1 MPTSE
6 FAAIAA
12 QAPGAALD
20 EIARRIW
27 QALAAG
33 DLTEAEAVV
42 AAEAVER
49 RKKALSAKAGGSL
62 TTRQVT
68 SPAASYRRAGPIS
81 SDSLRR
87 RRRLA
92 GSGALPGELAAE
104 LTTGQVAV
112 LAVIGQECAR
122 SGRGFAWPIARLA
135 AVAGV
140 GRTTAKAA
148 LRQAVRL
155 GLVRVLERRRRAA
168 RSLTN
173 VVRIES
179 ARWWRW
185 LRRGVGSLSRPPSS
199 TKTSRKAVQRAA
211 EAAGE
216 AIKALTVPP
225 RAVAPPG

>member
-1 MPTSE
+1 MPESVFLFE
-6 FAAIAA
+6 CSGLSAG
-12 QAPGAALD
+12 QLD
-20 EIARRIW
+20 EVARRIW
-27 QALAAG
+27 QTLAAG
-33 DLTEAEAVV
+33 DLTEAEAQA

-49 RKKALSAKAGGSL
+49 RRKALSAKAGGSL

-68 SPAASYRRAGPIS
+68 APAPSQRRAGPIS

-92 GSGALPGELAAE
+92 GSGALPGELADE

-112 LAVIGQECAR
+112 LAVIGRECAR

-168 RSLTN
+168 RSLPN

-185 LRRGVGSLSRPPSS
+185 LRRGVGSVLRPPSN

-225 RAVAPPG
+225 RAAAPPG

>member
-1 MPTSE
+1 MLPPCIHHAFTEVPKS
-6 FAAIAA
+6 
-12 QAPGAALD
+12 QLD
-20 EIARRIW
+20 ELARRIW

-33 DLTEAEAVV
+33 DLTEAEAAA

-49 RKKALSAKAGGSL
+49 RRKALSAQTGGAQPL
-62 TTRQVT
+62 KPLAP
-68 SPAASYRRAGPIS
+68 PAPSQRRAGPIS
-81 SDSLRR
+81 SESLRR

-92 GSGALPGELAAE
+92 GSGALPGELADE

-112 LAVIGQECAR
+112 LAVIGRECAR

-168 RSLTN
+168 RSLPN

-185 LRRGVGSLSRPPSS
+185 LRRGVGSVLRPPSN

-225 RAVAPPG
+225 RAAAPPG